1 MLQQAALELATD
13 VYSNKHTE
21 GDINTI
27 PLLMIMTAN
36 RFQIMMLMFDVT
48 RY

>member
-13 VYSNKHTE
+13 VYSNKPTE
-21 GDINTI
+21 GYIIMI

-36 RFQIMMLMFDVT
+36 RFLIMMLMFIVT